1 MVSPVKR
8 PREDGEPRSS
18 NGHAQN
24 EAGPSVPRNSNA
36 SSAPPSSLPPS
47 SPPQPFSSDLDGEI
61 SDIEGGIRDLD
72 TETDGD
78 GETGPEDEDADA
90 EDLFD
95 DNMIK

>member
-1 MVSPVKR
+1 MQKSPVKR
-8 PREDGEPRSS
+8 PRDGQPPSS
-18 NGHAQN
+18 EGPV
-24 EAGPSVPRNSNA
+24 AGPSGSAPPRNSNA

-61 SDIEGGIRDLD
+61 SDIEGGVRDLD

-78 GETGPEDEDADA
+78 DGPADEEGEG

-95 DNMIK
+95 DNMIKSV

>member
-1 MVSPVKR
+1 MKR
-8 PREDGEPRSS
+8 QRDDAAPRSS
-18 NGHAQN
+18 NGPAPGN
-24 EAGPSVPRNSNA
+24 SGPAIPRNSNA

-61 SDIEGGIRDLD
+61 SDIDGGVQDLD

-78 GETGPEDEDADA
+78 GEAGQDDEEGDA

>member
-1 MVSPVKR
+1 MKR
-8 PREDGEPRSS
+8 QRDEDAPRSS
-18 NGHAQN
+18 NGQPQGS
-24 EAGPSVPRNSNA
+24 GPSVPRNSNA

-47 SPPQPFSSDLDGEI
+47 SPPQPFSSDIDGEI
-61 SDIEGGIRDLD
+61 SDIEGAVQDLD

-78 GETGPEDEDADA
+78 GETGPEDEEEGEA